1 MNRSRLLRPS
11 RVGTAVLAAAVAA
24 AAAVAPTPAAAPF
37 VPGTTH
43 GPDTVTCGDLTA
55 ISWSGFVLDDVAEI
69 PASAT
74 DPAHCRV
81 RGTID
86 TEIRFELLLPL
97 PWDWNGR
104 FLMGGGGGYVGSVQN
119 QALSYGGPRSVLT
132 RGFATVGTDT
142 GHRGFGT
149 DASWA
154 LNRPDRE
161 VNFGHRAVHVTAET
175 AKTIIRLYYGRDIAY
190 SYFAG
195 CSRGGGQGMMS
206 SQRYP
211 DDFDGIVAGAPAHD
225 WTALGALFLQTQ
237 QALYPDP
244 ADLSTPVIT
253 PEAARILQTAILEA
267 CDGNDGVQDGFMT
280 DPRACAI
287 DIASIPGLTDDQRR
301 AAEVIYGGAYVGGR
315 LVYPGFPYGGETALG
330 GWQRWITGGARGG
343 VGIPNLHYAF
353 GTEMHKHIIF
363 DNPEFDYSTFDFD
376 DYAVWEEQTRR
387 AAKILNATDTD
398 LSGFKTAGGELI
410 LWNGWSDPAIPAT
423 GTIRYYEGVA
433 AGDEDVA
440 DYLRM
445 FMMPGVLHC
454 AGGPGPDQVDWIAA
468 IQRWVEEG
476 EAPDRLVAS
485 RIDQGEVEMQ
495 RPLCA
500 WPRQAL
506 YNGSGDPKREE
517 SFECDDPPEERRR

>member
-1 MNRSRLLRPS
+1 MTRFTLLK
-11 RVGTAVLAAAVAA
+11 AAVVGMAA
-24 AAAVAPTPAAAPF
+24 LASAPVRVDAPPVRADAHPLAVIAGGAPAP
-37 VPGTTH
+37 PRS
-43 GPDTVTCGDLTA
+43 CGDLA
-55 ISWSGFVLDDVAEI
+55 SMSFSGFVLEDVAEM
-69 PASAT
+69 PATPA

-86 TEIRFELLLPL
+86 TEIHFELLLPT
-97 PWDWNGR
+97 PDHWNGR

-119 QALSYGGPRSVLT
+119 QALQFAGPRSVLT

-175 AKTIIRLYYGRDIAY
+175 AKTIIRLHYGRDIDY
-190 SYFAG
+190 SYFLG

-211 DDFDGIVAGAPAHD
+211 DDFDGIVAGAPAYN

-237 QALYPDP
+237 QVLYPDP
-244 ADLSTPVIT
+244 ADLSVPVIDA
-253 PEAARILQTAILEA
+253 EAARLIETAILEA
-267 CDGNDGVQDGFMT
+267 CDENDGVEDGFMT
-280 DPRACAI
+280 DPLACDM
-287 DIASIPGLTDDQRR
+287 DIAAIPGLTDEQRR
-301 AAEVIYGGAYVGGR
+301 AAEVIYGGARVGGR
-315 LVYPGFPYGGETALG
+315 PVYPGFPFGGEAAAG

-343 VGIPNLHYAF
+343 PGIPNLHYAF
-353 GTEMHKHIIF
+353 GTEMHKYIIF
-363 DNPEFDYSTFDFD
+363 DDPEFDYSTFPFD
-376 DYAVWEEQTRR
+376 DHDVWEEQVRR
-387 AAKILNATDTD
+387 AAKLLNAADTD
-398 LSGFKTAGGELI
+398 LSAFRTGGGKLI

-433 AGDEDVA
+433 AGDQDVD

-454 AGGPGPDQVDWIAA
+454 GGGPGPDQVDWIDA
-468 IQRWVEEG
+468 IRAWVEEG
-476 EAPDRLVAS
+476 RAPERLVAT
-485 RIDQGEVEMQ
+485 RMNQGEVEMQ
-495 RPLCA
+495 RPLCP
-500 WPRQAL
+500 WPKQAV

-517 SFECDDPPEERRR
+517 SFECEEVR